1 MKNKIKIDKY
11 YLLIVLAGSLFGFLF
26 SLLQCPIIKK
36 DILNLIW
43 KWVNKMYSKLK
54 TVLPNDH
61 LIGKISLF
69 LSVMAMFF
77 AV

>member
-36 DILNLIW
+36 DILNLI
-43 KWVNKMYSKLK
+43 
-54 TVLPNDH
+54 
-61 LIGKISLF
+61 
-69 LSVMAMFF
+69 
-77 AV
+77 